1 MSKHIAVA
9 GFLLGFVLSGCGDDP
24 APKSDSEDYKGAS
37 QAIMAKRVDPA
48 VMGMRTKSESYCA
61 ARNTNGTCKTHGT
74 RVRTEPYVADD
85 KDWVLIL
92 ADGTEIDLDQHD
104 WDRYQIGGMYP

>member
-1 MSKHIAVA
+1 MAA
-9 GFLLGFVLSGCGDDP
+9 GFLLGFALSGCGGDSP
-24 APKSDSEDYKGAS
+24 APKSDGEDYQGAP
-37 QAIMAKRVDPA
+37 QAITAKRVDEQ
-48 VMGMRTKSESYCA
+48 VMGTRTKSERYCT
-61 ARNTNGTCKTHGT
+61 ARKTNGTCKTYGT
-74 RVRTEPYVADD
+74 RVKTESYVADD